1 MISEEKK
8 KAILAKIGKDKEA
21 VAMMNKRDIQGL
33 IAKCKNVGF
42 DVTEGDITEFVV
54 GSTGELSD
62 DELNAVS
69 AGSCGDGGTC
79 DDLYVYDGWLCADG
93 SCTL

>member
-1 MISEEKK
+1 MISEEMKK
-8 KAILAKIGKDKEA
+8 EILAKIGKDKEA

-62 DELNAVS
+62 DELDAVS
-69 AGSCGDGGTC
+69 GGCGDGGAC
-79 DDLYVYDGWLCADG
+79 DNVYVYDGYLCADG